1 MISKRLIECKLA
13 SEDNLFDLSEQVIQK
28 QVQKRT
34 LNLLSHQ
41 ILQSQKTLKF
51 TLRPDENTNKKR
63 IVKEFKNL
71 LGDHLDSINIIDT

>member
-1 MISKRLIECKLA
+1 MISKKLIECKLA
-13 SEDNLFDLSEQVIQK
+13 SEDNLFDLSDQVIQQ

-51 TLRPDENTNKKR
+51 TLRLDDTNKKR